1 MTCCRHTVDDHSPAG
16 CTWCA
21 CRVTRDEHPAA
32 AEVDAL
38 EDWRRLGGRLASW
51 TTSAAW
57 TTPPADAS
65 RPAPAAGE
73 IVEATAEQEAWLA
86 ARIRRLKAE
95 VDKHYWTFTRC
106 ARVNPAAMV
115 AAHQP
120 LSFAERVLR
129 RIWRRRHRL
138 NHRQERAA

>member
-21 CRVTRDEHPAA
+21 CRVTRATHPAA

-38 EDWRRLGGRLASW
+38 EDWRRFGGKLASW

-57 TTPPADAS
+57 TTPPADTS
-65 RPAPAAGE
+65 RPAPVAGE

-86 ARIRRLKAE
+86 ARVERLRQ
-95 VDKHYWTFTRC
+95 VVNNHYWTFTRC
-106 ARVNPAAMV
+106 ARVNPASMV

>member
-16 CTWCA
+16 CTWCT
-21 CRVTRDEHPAA
+21 CRVTRATHPAA

-51 TTSAAW
+51 TASAAW
-57 TTPPADAS
+57 TTPPSDTA
-65 RPAPAAGE
+65 RPAPVAGE

>member
-1 MTCCRHTVDDHSPAG
+1 MTCCRHTVDDHGPAG
-16 CTWCA
+16 CTWCT
-21 CRVTRDEHPAA
+21 CRVTRASHPAA

-38 EDWRRLGGRLASW
+38 EDWRRLGGKLASW

-65 RPAPAAGE
+65 RPAPVAGE
-73 IVEATAEQEAWLA
+73 IVPATPAQEAWLA
-86 ARIRRLKAE
+86 ARVTRLKQE
-95 VDKHYWTFTRC
+95 VDRHYWTFTRC

-115 AAHQP
+115 AASRPHA
-120 LSFAERVLR
+120 FAQRVLR

-138 NHRQERAA
+138 NERHEAAA

>member
-1 MTCCRHTVDDHSPAG
+1 MTCCRHTVDDHGPAG
-16 CTWCA
+16 CAWCA
-21 CRVTRDEHPAA
+21 CRVTRDAHPAA

-51 TTSAAW
+51 TTSATW
-57 TTPPADAS
+57 TTPPADTS
-65 RPAPAAGE
+65 RPAPVAGE